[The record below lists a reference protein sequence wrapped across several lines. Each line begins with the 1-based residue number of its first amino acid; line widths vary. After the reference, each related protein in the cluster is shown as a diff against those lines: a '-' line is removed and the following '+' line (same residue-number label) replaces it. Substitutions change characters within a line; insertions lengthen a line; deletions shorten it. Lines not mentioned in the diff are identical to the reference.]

1 MRTYQL
7 ATFKDSEEVLRSAAR
22 NFIKRAASVTP
33 PSTGKLDS
41 SSKQRG
47 EAAIK
52 GDLNSIFVGLSPSLF
67 SKFNAL
73 RQHGIGQMKT
83 RDGKIIVEPTDVAVP
98 SIKGWHYANRRRN
111 GRVRGGRRAV
121 ANIRAV
127 VLAARKKAYT
137 VNVLKKVGMLAAG
150 WNASAEKLG
159 TRLPAWIVRHGAGGG
174 KCAVTV
180 TRSKVHIRMENIV
193 GFAAKVAGLKRRI
206 QWALDVQA
214 NALDRAVES
223 IMRKAG
229 RSAGFRR

>member
-7 ATFKDSEEVLRSAAR
+7 ATLKDSEEVLRSAAR

-33 PSTGKLDS
+33 PSTGNLDS
-41 SSKQRG
+41 TSKKRG
-47 EAAIK
+47 EAAVI

-67 SKFNAL
+67 RKFNTL
-73 RQHGIGQMKT
+73 RQKGIGEMKT
-83 RDGKIIVEPTDVAVP
+83 KDGKTLVEPTDVSVP
-98 SIKGWHYANRRRN
+98 SIKGWHYSNRRRN
-111 GRVRGGRRAV
+111 GRVRGGRRSMATL
-121 ANIRAV
+121 RAV
-127 VLAARKKAYT
+127 VLAAQKKAYT
-137 VNVLKKVGMLAAG
+137 KQVLSKVGLLAAG

-159 TRLPAWIVRHGAGGG
+159 TRMPAWITRHGSGGG

-180 TRSKVHIRMENIV
+180 TRAKVHVRMENIV

-214 NALDRAVES
+214 NALDRAVDN